1 MNAEHFFATA
11 AKGIEPL
18 LADELSALGAHDA
31 KTARGGVTFAGTLET
46 AYRACLWSRTASR
59 ILLPLAEFTETDL
72 DTLYRGITALA
83 WEEHLAP
90 DGTLAVDFTASGG
103 EIHTQYGAQRV
114 KDAIV
119 DRLRAHCGQRPSVD
133 RERPDLRINVH
144 WQPTHCVVSLDL
156 SGSSLHRRGYRE
168 EGVAAPLKENLAAAL
183 LLKAG
188 WPAIAAQGGRLLD
201 PLCGSGTL
209 LIEGL
214 WIAADHAPGLL
225 RDYWG
230 FSGWQQHRPALWRR
244 LIEEAEAR
252 RTAGL
257 KNAPHA
263 IGYDHDARAVRA
275 ALINAG
281 RAGLQQL
288 IHIERRELQDAA
300 PPARATPGLL
310 ITNPPYGERLGDD
323 DALARLYPQ
332 LGDLLK
338 ARFPHWQA
346 AVFTGNPDFGKR
358 MGLRARKV
366 NAFYNGALPC
376 KLLSFSVEPDWYVDR
391 DAAEARKV
399 QKALAA
405 GAEMLVNR
413 LHKNAHNLAR
423 WLKQANTDCYRL
435 YDADLPEYAVAIDYY
450 GDWLHVQEYAPPKSV
465 DPERARERLEQIMT
479 VLPSALNIAPE
490 HIVLKVRERQ
500 SGSQQYQKLG
510 DNKRFLQIHEG
521 AARLWVNLTDYLDT
535 GLFLDHRPI
544 RLRIGEL
551 AHGKRF
557 LNLFAYTATASVHAA
572 LGGAVATT
580 SVDMSATYLDWA
592 RRNLDLNDIQGT
604 AHRLIQADCL
614 DWLERN
620 RERYDLIFLDPPTF
634 SNSKR
639 MQDNFDVQRDHVPL
653 IRKAAARLAPEGLLI
668 FSTNYR
674 RFKLDEAALV
684 GLCVTDITDKTV
696 PKDFA
701 RNSKIHRCFEIRV
714 DTRGE

>member
-1 MNAEHFFATA
+1 MNAERFFATA
-11 AKGIEPL
+11 AKGVEPI
-18 LADELSALGAHDA
+18 LADELTALGALDA
-31 KTARGGVTFAGTLET
+31 KTARGGVTFSGTLET

-59 ILLPLAEFTETDL
+59 ILLPLAEFAEVDL
-72 DTLYRGITALA
+72 DGLYQGLTALP

-103 EIHTQYGAQRV
+103 DIHTQYGAQRV
-114 KDAIV
+114 KDAVV
-119 DRLRAHCGQRPSVD
+119 DRLRAQCGQRPSVD
-133 RERPDLRINVH
+133 REKPDLRINVY
-144 WQPTHCVVSLDL
+144 WQPTHSVVSLDL
-156 SGSSLHRRGYRE
+156 SGTSLHRRGYRE

-188 WPAIAAQGGRLLD
+188 WPVIAAQGGLLLD

-225 RDYWG
+225 REHWG

-244 LIEEAEAR
+244 LLDEAEER
-252 RTAGL
+252 RAAGL
-257 KNAPHA
+257 KNAPRA
-263 IGYDHDARAVRA
+263 VGYDHDARAVRA

-288 IHIERRELQDAA
+288 IHIERRELADASA
-300 PPARATPGLL
+300 PASAQPGLL

-323 DALARLYPQ
+323 DALATLYPQ
-332 LGDLLK
+332 LGDVLK
-338 ARFPHWQA
+338 ARFLHWQA
-346 AVFTGNPDFGKR
+346 AVFTGNPDYGKR

-376 KLLSFSVEPDWYVDR
+376 KLLSFSVEPEWFVDR

-405 GAEMLVNR
+405 GAEMFVNR
-413 LHKNAHNLAR
+413 IRKNEHNLTR
-423 WLKQANTDCYRL
+423 WAKRENTDCYRL
-435 YDADLPEYAVAIDYY
+435 YDADLPEYAVAVDRY
-450 GDWLHVQEYAPPKSV
+450 GDWLHVQEYAPPHSV
-465 DPERARERLEQIMT
+465 DPERARERLEQVMT
-479 VLPSALNIAPE
+479 VLPMALNIPPAQ
-490 HIVLKVRERQ
+490 IVLKVRERQ
-500 SGSQQYQKLG
+500 TGSQQYQKLG
-510 DNKRFLQIHEG
+510 DSQRFLEVHEG

-535 GLFLDHRPI
+535 GLFLDHRPT
-544 RLRIGEL
+544 RLRVGEL
-551 AHGKRF
+551 ARNKRF

-572 LGGAVATT
+572 LGGAITTT

-592 RRNLDLNDIQGT
+592 RRNLELNGIQGA

-639 MQDNFDVQRDHVPL
+639 MQDNFDVQRDHVNL
-653 IRKAAARLAPEGLLI
+653 IRKTAARLNPGGLLI
-668 FSTNYR
+668 FSTNFR
-674 RFKLDEAALV
+674 RFKLDEAGLV
-684 GLCVTDITDKTV
+684 GLSVTDITEKSI

-701 RNSKIHRCFEIRV
+701 RNGRIHRCFEVRV
-714 DTRGE
+714 DG